1 LQKTSYIFSPKEV
14 VSLAID
20 ESDLRFP
27 VRRIFCVGRNYAEHS
42 KEMGDDPE
50 RDPPFFFCKDV
61 SSVFNVIFSDVS
73 EVSYPTGTKQYEYE
87 AELVVAL
94 SKGGKNLSEE
104 DALSSIFGYAIGL
117 DMTRRDLQVQAKKKG
132 RPWEIG
138 KSFEQSAPLSPIK
151 TVQQVGVLEKGN
163 IELKVDGVTKQKSNL
178 SCLTWSVT
186 EVISRLSSVFELH
199 EGDLI
204 MTGTPENVGPV
215 CIGETME
222 VSIEGLG
229 AFQLKVSD

>member
-1 LQKTSYIFSPKEV
+1 MKKQSYLFSPRDI

-20 ESDLRFP
+20 KSDQRFP
-27 VRRIFCVGRNYAEHS
+27 VNRIFCVGRNYAQHS
-42 KEMGDDPE
+42 REMGDDPE

-61 SSVFNVIFSDVS
+61 SSVLNVTFSDVS
-73 EVSYPTGTKQYEYE
+73 EVSYPSGTNQYEYE

-94 SKGGKNLSEE
+94 SKGGRNLSEK
-104 DALSSIFGYAIGL
+104 DALNAIFGYSIGL

-151 TVQQVGVLEKGN
+151 MVQHIGILDRGS
-163 IELKVDGVTKQKSNL
+163 IELKVDGITKQKSNL

-186 EVISRLSSVFELH
+186 EVISRLSSMFELH
-199 EGDLI
+199 AGDLI
-204 MTGTPENVGPV
+204 MTGTPENVGSV
-215 CIGETME
+215 EIGETID
-222 VSIEGLG
+222 VSIEGIG
-229 AFQLKVSD
+229 GFQLKVIE